1 VKKDR
6 LWVWPELIA
15 GRLDHGFGEDARA
28 PQVVG
33 VSGIEPLLG
42 GRHQNPAIACAL
54 GQNLSRQ
61 FETFGERRR
70 KISNPWD
77 VER

>member
-1 VKKDR
+1 MR
-6 LWVWPELIA
+6 
-15 GRLDHGFGEDARA
+15 GSGFGPNLSPVCLTMVSEDACA
-28 PQVVG
+28 PQVHG

-42 GRHQNPAIACAL
+42 SDHQGPAIGCAL

-70 KISNPWD
+70 KISDPRN
-77 VER
+77 VEL